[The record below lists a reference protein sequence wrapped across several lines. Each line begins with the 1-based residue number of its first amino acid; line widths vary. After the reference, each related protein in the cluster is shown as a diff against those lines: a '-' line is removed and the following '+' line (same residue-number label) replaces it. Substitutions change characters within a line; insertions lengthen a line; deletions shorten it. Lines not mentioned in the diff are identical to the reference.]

1 MDCPNCKKSV
11 EYIPGT
17 SEFCSE
23 CGADLQ
29 AAAEEI
35 RTTRSRRSDD
45 IGWNDLL
52 AVCGREKASASARE
66 ASQLPRDDWD
76 LSAVSKKMADILET
90 ADDDFFIPEAQSSA
104 APLKLEYNRNI
115 FFISGSQS
123 VIKLRITPVD
133 HHLNN
138 ILVFMVSQRD
148 GDLFRRQIPVTEM
161 LQPGKTFSL
170 SIPFNPEKCSGNISI
185 TFYVGCQSGHTVKY
199 YQFTVEHVVYDPH
212 QSSAALSSQIVINQR
227 FDAQQ
232 AADIN
237 YRDNLGDAVRELAG
251 KNLTANELISRLNDL
266 PPIFQMQTLA
276 ESTWRPEDILVH
288 GDLYHSDKLMLEW
301 NGFSILLLARQQLV
315 LGRNSDSSDLII
327 RTGGGKLSPQDYPNR
342 TVSRKH
348 AELIYK
354 HDHVELFDHS
364 SYGTYVNGQLP
375 GDEGIT
381 LPETAL
387 VEFGDIHWEL
397 TLQKCGFRSAR
408 NICQTCRCD
417 KIKSAVFKR
426 KDQEKECYLIV
437 WQCCEL
443 GRIFEQLA
451 DWDIFYRNNAF
462 FIRTPE
468 QDFFYLRPGHSIE
481 SCNQKIN
488 VKYFQQ

>member
-1 MDCPNCKKSV
+1 MTCPA
-11 EYIPGT
+11 PH
-17 SEFCSE
+17 
-23 CGADLQ
+23 D
-29 AAAEEI
+29 
-35 RTTRSRRSDD
+35 
-45 IGWNDLL
+45 
-52 AVCGREKASASARE
+52 GRC
-66 ASQLPRDDWD
+66 P
-76 LSAVSKKMADILET
+76 T
-90 ADDDFFIPEAQSSA
+90 
-104 APLKLEYNRNI
+104 
-115 FFISGSQS
+115 
-123 VIKLRITPVD
+123 
-133 HHLNN
+133 
-138 ILVFMVSQRD
+138 
-148 GDLFRRQIPVTEM
+148 
-161 LQPGKTFSL
+161 
-170 SIPFNPEKCSGNISI
+170 
-185 TFYVGCQSGHTVKY
+185 
-199 YQFTVEHVVYDPH
+199 
-212 QSSAALSSQIVINQR
+212 
-227 FDAQQ
+227 
-232 AADIN
+232 
-237 YRDNLGDAVRELAG
+237 
-251 KNLTANELISRLNDL
+251 
-266 PPIFQMQTLA
+266 
-276 ESTWRPEDILVH
+276 
-288 GDLYHSDKLMLEW
+288 
-301 NGFSILLLARQQLV
+301 
-315 LGRNSDSSDLII
+315 
-327 RTGGGKLSPQDYPNR
+327 PQDYPNR

-468 QDFFYLRPGHSIE
+468 QDFFYLRPGHCIE